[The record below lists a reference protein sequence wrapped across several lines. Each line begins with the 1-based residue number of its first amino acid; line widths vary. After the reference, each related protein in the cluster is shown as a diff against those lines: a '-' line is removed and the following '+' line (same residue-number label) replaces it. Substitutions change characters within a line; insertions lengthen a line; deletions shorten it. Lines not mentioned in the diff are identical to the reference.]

1 MTAKAFAARE
11 GVNARTLSWWA
22 STLRD
27 EGATP
32 TKFIDVSDLV
42 TQREAVLEVV
52 VREAVAIRV
61 RRGFDASLLREVVAA
76 LEAR

>member
-22 STLRD
+22 SALRD
-27 EGATP
+27 EGRTP
-32 TKFIDVSDLV
+32 TKFIDISELV
-42 TQREAVLEVV
+42 TQPEAVLEVV